1 MFTNWLTGTTGGG
14 TPRNDHTN
22 GNSAPSSS
30 NNSTANAASNNTET
44 AVLPATVGSVAAAA
58 AAAAAASSVASS
70 IMTTPPDVVLEV
82 GPPGPASARFVA
94 HSIVLGMHSGY
105 LRSAIRLDENA
116 GIAGT
121 GNELILYLGNVTA
134 EQFAPLLT
142 YMYTG
147 YLDLNVENIFG
158 VLLATHVLHMP
169 RALEICRSFL
179 ARAQTEGYL
188 ASNSMG
194 GQPPI
199 AANSSSKIIRPI
211 PSKPTVP
218 SFGFLPLT
226 ATHQLPLP
234 QAALAA
240 NTNDT
245 FKQLQQAYGSGPLL
259 AAHNRCGAESR
270 ASNSTEID
278 VDREPSARNS
288 HVDDD
293 DEDVEVFIDNNTDSD
308 FDGELDCAI
317 SVTSHSSQQPAS
329 CKNKQPHESSTERE
343 IVITVAE
350 PPVPLAKARA
360 ERDREIT
367 RAARSKPAAAIGN
380 TSTPNTS
387 KRERRKQT
395 RTHHHKSGGS
405 RASGLQV
412 AKAPIPASQL
422 DNNESSKVI
431 IDVASCDGPVRFRRI
446 LNTAYG
452 HKPEDYAVMPERT
465 QQSVSLSFHQQMA
478 KAISQQRQL
487 VTANEESENSESS
500 GGGGGGNSA
509 GASGSSG
516 KHSKNASNEIYVC
529 VYCKHTFKS
538 QYCYQKHAKRHLNPL
553 SLNCAAAAAAAAAN
567 LGGGPDVDEKIT
579 ASAKSAAGGGGGGA
593 NGGFNLTQSIGVA
606 LPIVTSKQGASEL
619 LRREVRPLDMNVQ
632 YYPCKTCGSKF
643 PSYYFVHKHRKM
655 CHAEEEAAAAVEAAS
670 KRGESGGANGGGG
683 NGGAA
688 SGIGES
694 KREKATEKKI
704 VD

>member
-14 TPRNDHTN
+14 GAGNGSTN
-22 GNSAPSSS
+22 GSAPVSS
-30 NNSTANAASNNTET
+30 NGSNASTAASNAEGT
-44 AVLPATVGSVAAAA
+44 VLPVGTVAAAA
-58 AAAAAASSVASS
+58 AAAAAGSVASS
-70 IMTTPPDVVLEV
+70 IMSTPPDVVLEV
-82 GPPGPASARFVA
+82 GPTGPASVRFVA

-116 GIAGT
+116 AIVGA
-121 GNELILYLGNVTA
+121 GNELVLFLGNVTA

-147 YLDLNVENIFG
+147 YLDLNVDNIFG

-188 ASNSMG
+188 ASGNMA
-194 GQPPI
+194 GQPSI
-199 AANSSSKIIRPI
+199 AQNASPKIIRPI
-211 PSKPTVP
+211 PSKATLPN
-218 SFGFLPLT
+218 FGFLPLN
-226 ATHQLPLP
+226 ATHQLPLS

-240 NTNDT
+240 NNSDS
-245 FKQLQQAYGSGPLL
+245 FKQLQQAYSTGPVLGV
-259 AAHNRCGAESR
+259 HNRCAAESR
-270 ASNSTEID
+270 ASNGHEID
-278 VDREPSARNS
+278 VDRTHSTRNS
-288 HVDDD
+288 PADED
-293 DEDVEVFIDNNTDSD
+293 DEDVEVFIDNNTKSD
-308 FDGELDCAI
+308 VDGELDCAI
-317 SVTSHSSQQPAS
+317 SVTSHSSHNNRDTAGGKHEQ
-329 CKNKQPHESSTERE
+329 HESSTERE
-343 IVITVAE
+343 IVVTVAE

-360 ERDREIT
+360 ERDREV
-367 RAARSKPAAAIGN
+367 ARVAHKSN
-380 TSTPNTS
+380 TNAGGTTAHSTS

-395 RTHHHKSGGS
+395 RTQHKSGGS
-405 RASGLQV
+405 RVSGLQV

-487 VTANEESENSESS
+487 ATANEESENSESS
-500 GGGGGGNSA
+500 GGGGGGNA
-509 GASGSSG
+509 ASGGAAGNG
-516 KHSKNASNEIYVC
+516 KTNKSASNEIYVC

-553 SLNCAAAAAAAAAN
+553 SLNCAAAAAANAAGVLDA
-567 LGGGPDVDEKIT
+567 DEKIT
-579 ASAKSAAGGGGGGA
+579 SAAKFANGGGA
-593 NGGFNLTQSIGVA
+593 NSSFNLARRASIP
-606 LPIVTSKQGASEL
+606 LPIVTSKQDASEL

-655 CHAEEEAAAAVEAAS
+655 CHAEEEAAAAAETAS
-670 KRGESGGANGGGG
+670 KRENGSGNGGTAGAGGGG
-683 NGGAA
+683 G
-688 SGIGES
+688 SGES
-694 KREKATEKKI
+694 KREKSADKKM